1 MLSRAFNIRFL
12 RVKNMIEYIR
22 GTIAELSPTL
32 AVLDANGV
40 GYGLNI
46 SLNTYT
52 AIQGLSGDVKL
63 YAYESIRED
72 AYQLWGFA
80 TKVERELFLL
90 LTAVSG
96 VGGQSARVILSSMT
110 VPELCDAISRG
121 DERLLKSAKG
131 IGGKT
136 AQRIIVELRDKVMA
150 LGVDASA
157 GSSSG
162 ETSGIM
168 AANKEVLEEAVA
180 ALTML
185 GFSPAPSQKAAIGIL
200 RAEPDATVERVIKL
214 ALKML

>member
-1 MLSRAFNIRFL
+1 
-12 RVKNMIEYIR
+12 MIEYIR
-22 GTIAELSPTL
+22 GSIAELSPTY

-46 SLNTYT
+46 TLNTYT
-52 AIQGLSGDVKL
+52 AMQGLQGDVKL
-63 YAYESIRED
+63 YVFESIRED
-72 AYQLWGFA
+72 AYVLWGFA

-90 LTAVSG
+90 LTSVSG
-96 VGGQSARVILSSMT
+96 VGGQSARVILSGMT
-110 VPELCDAISRG
+110 PAELCDAISRS

-136 AQRIIVELRDKVMA
+136 AQRIIVELKDKIVT
-150 LGVDASA
+150 LGIDAAA
-157 GSSSG
+157 GSTLTESSG
-162 ETSGIM
+162 AVM
-168 AANKEVLEEAVA
+168 PNKEVLDEAVA

-185 GFSPAPSQKAAIGIL
+185 GFSPAPSQKAALGIL

>member
-1 MLSRAFNIRFL
+1 
-12 RVKNMIEYIR
+12 MIEYIR
-22 GTIAELSPTL
+22 GSIAELSPTL

-63 YAYESIRED
+63 YVYESIRED

-110 VPELCDAISRG
+110 VHELCDAISRG

-150 LGVDASA
+150 MGVDSA
-157 GSSSG
+157 
-162 ETSGIM
+162 
-168 AANKEVLEEAVA
+168 AAPAGAPAGTAAPNKEVMDEAVA

-185 GFSPAPSQKAAIGIL
+185 GFSPAPSQKAVIGIL

>member
-1 MLSRAFNIRFL
+1 
-12 RVKNMIEYIR
+12 MIEYIR
-22 GTIAELSPTL
+22 GSIAELSPTM

-40 GYGLNI
+40 GYGLSI

-63 YAYESIRED
+63 YVSESIRED

-90 LTAVSG
+90 LTTVSG
-96 VGGQSARVILSSMT
+96 VGPASARVILSSMT
-110 VPELCDAISRG
+110 TRELCDAISRS

-136 AQRIIVELRDKVMA
+136 AQRIIVELKDKITA
-150 LGVDASA
+150 LGIDASA
-157 GSSSG
+157 GSP
-162 ETSGIM
+162 T
-168 AANKEVLEEAVA
+168 AQPVNVANKEVMDEAIA

-185 GFSPAPSQKAAIGIL
+185 GFSPAPSQKAVLGIL

>member
-1 MLSRAFNIRFL
+1 M
-12 RVKNMIEYIR
+12 
-22 GTIAELSPTL
+22 

-46 SLNTYT
+46 TLNTYT

-63 YAYESIRED
+63 YALESIRED

-80 TKVERELFLL
+80 TKAERELFLL
-90 LTAVSG
+90 LTTVSG

-110 VPELCDAISRG
+110 PAELCDAISRS

-131 IGGKT
+131 VGGKT
-136 AQRIIVELRDKVMA
+136 AQRIIVELRDKIA
-150 LGVDASA
+150 GLGLDAAVA
-157 GSSSG
+157 GAG
-162 ETSGIM
+162 AQQAAI
-168 AANKEVLEEAVA
+168 AANKEVQDEAVA

-185 GFSPAPSQKAAIGIL
+185 GFSPAPSQKAVLGIL
-200 RAEPDATVERVIKL
+200 RAEPDASVERVIKL

>member
-1 MLSRAFNIRFL
+1 
-12 RVKNMIEYIR
+12 MIEYIR
-22 GTIAELSPTL
+22 GSIAELSPTM

-40 GYGLNI
+40 GYGLSI

-63 YAYESIRED
+63 YVHESIRED

-90 LTAVSG
+90 LTTVSG
-96 VGGQSARVILSSMT
+96 VGPASARVILSSMT
-110 VPELCDAISRG
+110 TRELCDAISRS

-136 AQRIIVELRDKVMA
+136 AQRIIVELKDKIVA
-150 LGVDASA
+150 LGIDAAAGAPSA
-157 GSSSG
+157 QPVSV
-162 ETSGIM
+162 
-168 AANKEVLEEAVA
+168 ANKEVMDEAIA

-185 GFSPAPSQKAAIGIL
+185 GFSPAPSQKAVLGIL
-200 RAEPDATVERVIKL
+200 RAEPDASVERVIKL

>member
-1 MLSRAFNIRFL
+1 
-12 RVKNMIEYIR
+12 MIEYIR
-22 GTIAELSPTL
+22 GSIAELSPTL

-40 GYGLNI
+40 GYGLSI
-46 SLNTYT
+46 SLNTFT

-63 YAYESIRED
+63 YVYESIRED

-90 LTAVSG
+90 LTSVSG

-110 VPELCDAISRG
+110 PRELCDAISRG

-131 IGGKT
+131 VGGKT
-136 AQRIIVELRDKVMA
+136 AQRIIVELKDKIVA
-150 LGVDASA
+150 LGIDAAA
-157 GSSSG
+157 GG
-162 ETSGIM
+162 VTGP
-168 AANKEVLEEAVA
+168 AGGPAGTVTNKEVLDEAVA

-185 GFSPAPSQKAAIGIL
+185 GFSPAPSQKAALGIL

>member
-1 MLSRAFNIRFL
+1 
-12 RVKNMIEYIR
+12 MIEYIR

-40 GYGLNI
+40 GYGLSI

-52 AIQGLSGDVKL
+52 AIQGLTGDVKL
-63 YAYESIRED
+63 YVYESIRED
-72 AYQLWGFA
+72 AFQLWGFA

-90 LTAVSG
+90 LTSVSG

-110 VPELCDAISRG
+110 PAELCDAISRS

-131 IGGKT
+131 VGGKT
-136 AQRIIVELRDKVMA
+136 AQRIIVELKDKIVS
-150 LGVDASA
+150 LGIDAAA
-157 GSSSG
+157 GSPSSQPM
-162 ETSGIM
+162 T
-168 AANKEVLEEAVA
+168 AANKEVQDEAVQ

-185 GFSPAPSQKAAIGIL
+185 GFSPAPSQKAVVGIL

>member
-1 MLSRAFNIRFL
+1 
-12 RVKNMIEYIR
+12 MIEYIR
-22 GTIAELSPTL
+22 GSIAELSPTL

-40 GYGLNI
+40 GYGLSI
-46 SLNTYT
+46 SLNTFT

-63 YAYESIRED
+63 YVYESIRED

-90 LTAVSG
+90 LTSVSG

-110 VPELCDAISRG
+110 PRELCDAISRG

-131 IGGKT
+131 VGGKT
-136 AQRIIVELRDKVMA
+136 AQRIIVELKDKIVA
-150 LGVDASA
+150 LGIDAAA
-157 GSSSG
+157 GAVGGPSGPSG
-162 ETSGIM
+162 EPSGTV
-168 AANKEVLEEAVA
+168 NNREVLDEAVA

-185 GFSPAPSQKAAIGIL
+185 GFSPAPSQKAALGIL

>member
-1 MLSRAFNIRFL
+1 
-12 RVKNMIEYIR
+12 MIEYIR
-22 GTIAELSPTL
+22 GSIAELSPTL

-63 YAYESIRED
+63 YVYESIRED

-110 VPELCDAISRG
+110 VHELCDAISRG

-150 LGVDASA
+150 LGVD
-157 GSSSG
+157 SS
-162 ETSGIM
+162 TSGP
-168 AANKEVLEEAVA
+168 AGAPSGTVTPANKEVLDEAVA

-185 GFSPAPSQKAAIGIL
+185 GFSPAPSQKAVVGIL